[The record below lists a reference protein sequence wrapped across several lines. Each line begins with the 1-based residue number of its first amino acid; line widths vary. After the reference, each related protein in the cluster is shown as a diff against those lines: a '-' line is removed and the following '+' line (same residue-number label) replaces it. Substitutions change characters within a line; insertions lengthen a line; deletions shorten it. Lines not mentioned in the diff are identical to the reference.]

1 MPIITLLVYLVIAVM
16 IMAFAWWAI
25 SQFQLPPP
33 MQKGL
38 YVVLGLVGLIFV
50 IWLLLSLV
58 GSPMGLP
65 HVR

>member
-1 MPIITLLVYLVIAVM
+1 MPILTVLVYLVIAVM
-16 IMAFAWWAI
+16 VMAFAWWAI

-50 IWLLLSLV
+50 IWLLLALV
-58 GSPMGLP
+58 GGPAHLP
-65 HVR
+65 VMR